1 MEVCG
6 KRTETATDT
15 SRDLKKKEERMEL
28 RITNPQENW
37 LTEQILWNNEEL
49 KAAIAEKV
57 KDYKTIAYTEDSLKD
72 MKADRADLNKLKKAF
87 EDERKR
93 VKKICME
100 PYTKFE
106 QQVKEITAL
115 IDEPIGLIDSQI
127 KELDERC
134 KAAKREEI
142 EELFTSIGFQSFVK
156 LDMIWDEKWLNATVT
171 LPKIEEQMKSRMYQI
186 GTDVVTISKLP
197 EFKFE
202 AMEVYRK
209 TLDMNQAIQEGQRL
223 ADIQKRKLEAE
234 RMEAERKARE
244 AEEAAKQQVA
254 AEQKEKLAE
263 EKETASGSVPEE
275 EAVSIPEEE
284 EPVFQLDFRVWGT
297 REQIMAL
304 REYMLKNQIRFGK
317 VE

>member
-1 MEVCG
+1 
-6 KRTETATDT
+6 
-15 SRDLKKKEERMEL
+15 MEL
-28 RITNPQENW
+28 RITNPQESW

-127 KELDERC
+127 KELDERR

-156 LDMIWDEKWLNATVT
+156 RDEKWLNATVT

-244 AEEAAKQQVA
+244 AEEAAKQQTA
-254 AEQKEKLAE
+254 AEQKEELAE

-297 REQIMAL
+297 RGQIMAL